1 MEIYTI
7 LKNFN
12 SGFMKDLFRLK
23 RVQGEK
29 YGFRSE
35 ILKSNQVI
43 FSTRSMQDIYKMSKG
58 VQILALWC

>member
-29 YGFRSE
+29 YGFRPE
-35 ILKSNQVI
+35 ILKSNQVT
-43 FSTRSMQDIYKMSKG
+43 FSTRSMQDMYKMSKG
-58 VQILALWC
+58 VQLLALWC